1 MDNSNAMNN
10 YIYCVR
16 EQASENNKAV
26 FFRIV
31 NADDLDLPRNSVNC
45 ARALQTVFV
54 LGPFMDKDEAK
65 DVESQA
71 HSLLAKYRVWG
82 DWLSINPLETAEF
95 RAWLDAQILPIRVHE
110 KRIRSKQS
118 HLKMRLI
125 RRPKVSVE
133 QRAAVEQGTAK
144 SPRTQS

>member
-1 MDNSNAMNN
+1 MDNSNVMNN

-31 NADDLDLPRNSVNC
+31 NADDLDLPRNSANC
-45 ARALQTVFV
+45 ACALQTVFIF
-54 LGPFMDKDEAK
+54 GPFMDKDEAE

-95 RAWLDAQILPIRVHE
+95 RAWVEAQILPIRVHE
-110 KRIRSKQS
+110 KRMRSKQS
-118 HLKMRLI
+118 HLKSRLI
-125 RRPKVSVE
+125 RRRKVSVE

-144 SPRTQS
+144 SPTSQS